1 MSKPLVKP
9 VKPVKPSKLWS
20 PVIFISGRSIKA
32 QIIAEPDSFEPSIDS
47 CSKFLTEESS
57 FFKNENF
64 RENAE
69 KLSKSYFK
77 KADENKRLKL
87 ENKKL
92 QERFTVVEDA
102 INTIQKVS

>member
-1 MSKPLVKP
+1 M
-9 VKPVKPSKLWS
+9 
-20 PVIFISGRSIKA
+20 IFILGRSIKA
-32 QIIAEPDSFEPSIDS
+32 QIIAEPDSYEPSIDS

-87 ENKKL
+87 ENRKL
-92 QERFTVVEDA
+92 QEKFTVVQDA
-102 INTIQKVS
+102 INTMQRVS